1 MFRHLLHR
9 LFIILR
15 RFLLDNRLTRWS
27 FRMLLFLSSLLR
39 RQFPLKGRPP
49 PTEKSQDGS
58 HPETNSFDFDNS
70 VVCHGVQPRLPT
82 PKSTG
87 NPFHNSAV
95 AASPSHAPL
104 SLYPFSG
111 QSASLD
117 VTELNQRKS
126 VDRLCVSRASGA
138 LSPNPS
144 RTPSPNSTSPLSPRS
159 AIPGPSNAAP
169 TPGPSLGSACSKLK
183 PIAAEEYQR
192 YERKFYTYVQNFAT
206 PCSMYR
212 SIIPTDQGI
221 IM

>member
-1 MFRHLLHR
+1 
-9 LFIILR
+9 
-15 RFLLDNRLTRWS
+15 
-27 FRMLLFLSSLLR
+27 MLLFLSSLLR

-58 HPETNSFDFDNS
+58 HSETNSFDFDNS
-70 VVCHGVQPRLPT
+70 VVCHSVQPRLPT

-104 SLYPFSG
+104 SLHPFSG
-111 QSASLD
+111 QSATRPSLD
-117 VTELNQRKS
+117 ATELNQRKS